1 MSDNCG
7 ECPNATTTN
16 MATCTGDYTHLI
28 SDRPC
33 SFAVSTA
40 VCDGTVGDFSNA
52 VNVPMNQI
60 GAGTGSN
67 DSKESSDSY
76 GL

>member
-1 MSDNCG
+1 MVDNCG

-16 MATCTGDYTHLI
+16 MATCTGDYCNIHLT
-28 SDRPC
+28 SDHQC
-33 SFAVSTA
+33 SFVVRSA
-40 VCDGTVGDFSNA
+40 VCNGIVGDFSNA
-52 VNVPMNQI
+52 VNI
-60 GAGTGSN
+60 GAGTGPN